1 MTTIIDSA
9 AEAPKTSPDA
19 LLKAAVSGG
28 EPQGSKAAPGRS
40 AAIGTAGSKT
50 AGAGAH
56 IVPSAARTG
65 RRDAMTL
72 GLAGAALVLGTV
84 LGAGTTMLAAPRS
97 EGTGLVLAEI
107 NAALEANR
115 LEASRLAIASDR
127 LDKSVAALKE
137 ASDTARSEAKARNT
151 AVIEKVGKSETAL
164 VAKIASLGERID
176 QAEKEQSA
184 RLAANAAQAEKR
196 TVAAAPVSAPVAKA
210 EPVQTGSITEAKP
223 KPAVIESWAVRDVYD
238 GTAMLEDRRRRL
250 VEVAIGDAIPG
261 VGRVEAVERRGRE
274 WVVVTRQGLV
284 TPQPW

>member
-9 AEAPKTSPDA
+9 VEKSAASPEA
-19 LLKAAVSGG
+19 LLKAAVSGAKPA
-28 EPQGSKAAPGRS
+28 ESKAA
-40 AAIGTAGSKT
+40 AAPT
-50 AGAGAH
+50 
-56 IVPSAARTG
+56 AARAV
-65 RRDAMTL
+65 RRFDAVTM
-72 GLAGAALVLGTV
+72 GLAGAALAVGTV
-84 LGAGTTMLAAPRS
+84 LGAGTAILATPRPQ
-97 EGTGLVLAEI
+97 GTAVVLAEI

-127 LDKSVAALKE
+127 LDKSVAALKD
-137 ASDTARSEAKARNT
+137 AADAARSEAKARSAALT
-151 AVIEKVGKSETAL
+151 EKVGKTESAL
-164 VAKIASLGERID
+164 VAKIAALGERIE
-176 QAEKEQSA
+176 QAEKEQGA
-184 RLAANAAQAEKR
+184 RLAAAAAQAEKR
-196 TVAAAPVSAPVAKA
+196 TVASAAPPAPVAKP
-210 EPVQTGSITEAKP
+210 EPVQTGSIPDAKP